1 MLRAHDPRDHLRERP
16 LNPTIRHITFDCAG
30 EPYDL
35 ARFWSALL
43 GRPISDE
50 DEPGDAEVL
59 IEAPDAGPGLLF
71 VRVGEGKTVKNRVHF
86 DLQPDD
92 RTRAQ
97 EVERALE
104 LGARQLADR
113 TLPDG
118 RGWVVMADPEGNEFC
133 VERGRR
139 G

>member
-1 MLRAHDPRDHLRERP
+1 MNA
-16 LNPTIRHITFDCAG
+16 TIRHLTVDCG
-30 EPYDL
+30 EPYEL

-43 GRPISDE
+43 GRPVSEE

-59 IEAPDAGPGLLF
+59 IEDPDGGPGLLF
-71 VRVGEGKTVKNRVHF
+71 VRVPEGKVGKNRLHL
-86 DLQPDD
+86 DLQPTG

-97 EVERALE
+97 EVERALA
-104 LGARQLADR
+104 LGARQLEDR

-118 RGWVVMADPEGNEFC
+118 RGWVVMADPEDNEFC
-133 VERGRR
+133 VERGDL